1 MLFSLL
7 PPQNK
12 KACLILKKQ
21 AFRAPRETGE
31 ELFLRKPGN
40 PFCRTR
46 GFVPPSFPRFTFSET
61 HNCVNHHKEQNV
73 LLFQTRQK
81 EARLSTKKDVLPRN
95 MPAVCHENCSKKM
108 LIFSF
113 NLLRL
118 SGKVFPWLS
127 NLTPSDETVIR
138 LEEKSTPCPFVI

>member
-1 MLFSLL
+1 
-7 PPQNK
+7 
-12 KACLILKKQ
+12 
-21 AFRAPRETGE
+21 
-31 ELFLRKPGN
+31 
-40 PFCRTR
+40 
-46 GFVPPSFPRFTFSET
+46 
-61 HNCVNHHKEQNV
+61 
-73 LLFQTRQK
+73 
-81 EARLSTKKDVLPRN
+81 LPRN